1 MAGMDFKEYF
11 SKRFIKSFIFGYL
24 RRKVFRDIRV
34 YCMFIGYQRSG
45 HSFIGALLDA
55 HPYAVIGMEV
65 DALDLLQKGYSRNQI
80 YYCLMRNAE
89 VFTKK
94 LKNVWTGYNYAIPGQ
109 YQGKFLKIEVIGDK
123 KGGKSSLR
131 LDEDPALLDK
141 LKNIT
146 GIPPKILHVIRHPVD
161 NITTMVLRNIPEN
174 KVPELSDIR
183 EKMNIYFM
191 KVTINEKLR
200 QNKELDILDV
210 YHEDL
215 IQSPKPTLTRILN
228 FIGLEP
234 FPDYLDACIKKIYK
248 EPHLSRNNL
257 DWPED
262 MIREIKQRSME
273 YSFLKKYFENDRF

>member
-94 LKNVWTGYNYAIPGQ
+94 LKNVWTGYNYAISIWGGNDGKIFMLDVNHYLPG
-109 YQGKFLKIEVIGDK
+109 
-123 KGGKSSLR
+123 
-131 LDEDPALLDK
+131 
-141 LKNIT
+141 N
-146 GIPPKILHVIRHPVD
+146 KILRMTNAEDYRKNKKAEKESPPEADLPMEEKFFYFSATSRPVPLHHKGKICKLVFVGRPFLHFSSRD
-161 NITTMVLRNIPEN
+161 FPLVPSKIPL
-174 KVPELSDIR
+174 P
-183 EKMNIYFM
+183 
-191 KVTINEKLR
+191 
-200 QNKELDILDV
+200 
-210 YHEDL
+210 
-215 IQSPKPTLTRILN
+215 
-228 FIGLEP
+228 
-234 FPDYLDACIKKIYK
+234 
-248 EPHLSRNNL
+248 
-257 DWPED
+257 
-262 MIREIKQRSME
+262 
-273 YSFLKKYFENDRF
+273 